1 MYTFHRAF
9 PRGVP
14 GTPFKKEQRSE
25 EYKGEQWGRH
35 LGQNTPC
42 PGKALAENE

>member
-25 EYKGEQWGRH
+25 ECKGEQRGRD
-35 LGQNTPC
+35 LRQNTPC
-42 PGKALAENE
+42 PGDNSC